1 MKTTKR
7 IMLAALL
14 LVILGAGMIVTA
26 LARGNFD
33 WKEMT
38 TMSFVTK
45 TYEVTDAFSGI
56 AVKDI
61 ESCVRLV
68 PSADGR
74 CRVSCPEE
82 EDGSVNY
89 TVSVTDGVLNVQCHD
104 ERRWYQHIGI
114 FFDVP
119 EVEIWLPE
127 EEYQQLAVSTVS
139 GRIEVAE
146 GLRFEEV
153 SLESVSGSVHMH
165 AQAEK
170 ALKAESKSGRVT
182 IENASPEQLNA
193 KTSSGRIELAHI
205 RCGGASARST
215 AGRIE
220 LTDVIAE
227 KDLFVKNTS
236 GSVNLDGCDA
246 GGISIETTSGAVKGT
261 LLTDKI
267 FMASSSS
274 GRVEIPRSNLGG
286 DCEITTTSG
295 SIRIEIAE

>member
-1 MKTTKR
+1 MYSPSR
-7 IMLAALL
+7 L
-14 LVILGAGMIVTA
+14 
-26 LARGNFD
+26 
-33 WKEMT
+33 
-38 TMSFVTK
+38 
-45 TYEVTDAFSGI
+45 FSSTW
-56 AVKDI
+56 VQLSD
-61 ESCVRLV
+61 SL
-68 PSADGR
+68 PS
-74 CRVSCPEE
+74 E
-82 EDGSVNY
+82 N
-89 TVSVTDGVLNVQCHD
+89 
-104 ERRWYQHIGI
+104 
-114 FFDVP
+114 
-119 EVEIWLPE
+119 
-127 EEYQQLAVSTVS
+127 
-139 GRIEVAE
+139 
-146 GLRFEEV
+146 
-153 SLESVSGSVHMH
+153 

-170 ALKAESKSGRVT
+170 TLKAESKSGRVT

-205 RCGGASARST
+205 RCGTASARST

-227 KDLFVKNTS
+227 KDLFVKNAS

-295 SIRIEIAE
+295 SIRIEIEE

>member
-26 LARGNFD
+26 LARGNYD
-33 WKEMT
+33 WKEIT

-45 TYEVTDAFSGI
+45 TYEVSEPFFGI
-56 AVKDI
+56 TVKDI
-61 ESCVRLV
+61 ESCVRV
-68 PSADGR
+68 VRSSDDR
-74 CRVSCPEE
+74 CRVICPEE
-82 EDGSVNY
+82 EDGSIYY
-89 TVSVTDGVLNVQCHD
+89 TVSVNDGVLNVQCHD
-104 ERRWYQHIGI
+104 ERKWYQHIGI
-114 FFDVP
+114 FFEIPVV
-119 EVEIWLPE
+119 EVCLPE

-146 GLRFEEV
+146 GLAFEEV
-153 SLESVSGSVHMH
+153 SLESVSGSVHMY

-170 ALKAESKSGRVT
+170 TLKAESNSGRVT
-182 IENASPEQLNA
+182 IENASPEQLSA

-205 RCGGASARST
+205 RCGEAAIQST
-215 AGRIE
+215 AGRME

-227 KDLFVKNTS
+227 KNLFAKNVS

-246 GGISIETTSGAVKGT
+246 GAISIETTSGAVKGT
-261 LLTDKI
+261 LLSDKN
-267 FMASSSS
+267 FMANSSS

>member
-1 MKTTKR
+1 M
-7 IMLAALL
+7 
-14 LVILGAGMIVTA
+14 
-26 LARGNFD
+26 
-33 WKEMT
+33 
-38 TMSFVTK
+38 
-45 TYEVTDAFSGI
+45 
-56 AVKDI
+56 
-61 ESCVRLV
+61 
-68 PSADGR
+68 
-74 CRVSCPEE
+74 
-82 EDGSVNY
+82 
-89 TVSVTDGVLNVQCHD
+89 
-104 ERRWYQHIGI
+104 
-114 FFDVP
+114 
-119 EVEIWLPE
+119 EIWLPE

-146 GLRFEEV
+146 GLNFEEV
-153 SLESVSGSVHMH
+153 SLESVSGSVHMY

-193 KTSSGRIELAHI
+193 KPSS
-205 RCGGASARST
+205 
-215 AGRIE
+215 GRIE

-295 SIRIEIAE
+295 SIRIEIEE

>member
-7 IMLAALL
+7 IILAALL
-14 LVILGAGMIVTA
+14 LVILGAGMIMTA
-26 LARGNFD
+26 LARGNFN

-38 TMSFVTK
+38 TMSFVTR
-45 TYEVTDAFSGI
+45 TYEVDDAFSGI
-56 AVKDI
+56 TVKDI

-119 EVEIWLPE
+119 EVEICLPE

-153 SLESVSGSVHMH
+153 SLESVSGSV
-165 AQAEK
+165 
-170 ALKAESKSGRVT
+170 
-182 IENASPEQLNA
+182 
-193 KTSSGRIELAHI
+193 
-205 RCGGASARST
+205 
-215 AGRIE
+215 
-220 LTDVIAE
+220 
-227 KDLFVKNTS
+227 
-236 GSVNLDGCDA
+236 NLDGCDA
-246 GGISIETTSGAVKGT
+246 GRISIETTSGAVKGT

-295 SIRIEIAE
+295 SIRIEFEE